1 MTKMSSKLLLIIILI
16 STGCAQ
22 RLKVP
27 INRMMS
33 PETIGKGLEVELDQV
48 GFSFG
53 VFDFSDGDTDNS
65 LFMTTV
71 SERSLH
77 TGIGLVDKMDFFVEI
92 PKESA
97 ARVGVKIQ
105 LIGTPEKARAAGHKL
120 AMVLTTGNSNDLY
133 ELDYVIKMK
142 SNLQEYGLI
151 YGYRFNEN
159 LLAYQGLTL
168 TNYEFEGKI
177 RNATD
182 LNSNN
187 LNYEAKNILGVN
199 LGVSLGP
206 PSLKVKLEGGIQNI
220 KWSNTDTKLF
230 YSFGYAVT
238 ATW

>member
-1 MTKMSSKLLLIIILI
+1 MRLLILFCILI
-16 STGCAQ
+16 ISASCAQ

-27 INRMMS
+27 INRMTS
-33 PETIGKGLEVELDQV
+33 PETIGKGFEVEVDQV

-53 VFDFSDGDTDNS
+53 VFDFSNGNTNNA
-65 LFMTTV
+65 LYMTTV

-77 TGIGLVDKMDFFVEI
+77 TGIGLVDKMDIFVEI

-97 ARVGVKIQ
+97 GRVGVKIQ

-120 AMVLTTGNSNDLY
+120 AMTLATGNSNDLY

-142 SNLQEYGLI
+142 SNLQDYALI

-159 LLAYQGLTL
+159 LLLYSGLSL

-177 RNATD
+177 SNPVD
-182 LNSNN
+182 LNSDKLHYIAQNT
-187 LNYEAKNILGVN
+187 LGTN
-199 LGVSLGP
+199 FGLSLGP
-206 PSLKVKLEGGIQNI
+206 PSLKVKLEGGVQSIN
-220 KWSNTDTKLF
+220 WSNTERKLF
-230 YSFGYAVT
+230 YSFGYALT